1 MTSDDK
7 GVTFDVSLST
17 TEGRAIMLMTIAIV
31 AGSIACIGVLALA
44 VMLGVV
50 RGEGGDHRK
59 P

>member
-1 MTSDDK
+1 
-7 GVTFDVSLST
+7 
-17 TEGRAIMLMTIAIV
+17 MLMTIAIV